1 MLWLKEE
8 SHGDPSDP
16 ENLFGWERVELNL
29 PGHEDYAPH
38 KTWVSKRRSNGTL
51 AADSYSFVDD
61 IRPTGP
67 TEADARQASQVMAK
81 QATWRGIQ
89 DATRKQRDVSQTL
102 GAWAG
107 SAEHTADGDFSTMV
121 EQTKWVKAKSKLQW
135 VSKELE
141 SGPDV
146 EYKPLESIRG
156 FLVYVAQAYHPMIPH
171 LWGFHGTLNSWRPDR
186 TKDDFDG
193 RLNAELLEVRVNHSG
208 PKRRKVIDSKEEAAE
223 YDPSSLLDPKFGID
237 VEDVNVNQAVFF
249 SSDKPGGA
257 NSLPAQ
263 QQPCRVTLTSCMKDN
278 SEALFQMTQDVSPP
292 KRRVRSLRVVCATYG
307 FGDASGDGFGAAIL
321 PPDGKIFY
329 RHGVWNWLISN
340 EHSSNSEFGRES

>member
-1 MLWLKEE
+1 
-8 SHGDPSDP
+8 
-16 ENLFGWERVELNL
+16 
-29 PGHEDYAPH
+29 
-38 KTWVSKRRSNGTL
+38 
-51 AADSYSFVDD
+51 
-61 IRPTGP
+61 
-67 TEADARQASQVMAK
+67 
-81 QATWRGIQ
+81 
-89 DATRKQRDVSQTL
+89 
-102 GAWAG
+102 
-107 SAEHTADGDFSTMV
+107 MV

-156 FLVYVAQAYHPMIPH
+156 FLVYVAQAYHPMIPY
-171 LWGFHGTLNSWRPDR
+171 LWGFHGTLDSWRPDR

-193 RLNAELLEVRVNHSG
+193 RLNAELLEVRVDHSG

-237 VEDVNVNQAVFF
+237 VEDVNVNQAVLF

-278 SEALFQMTQDVSPP
+278 SEALFQKTQDVSPP

-340 EHSSNSEFGRES
+340 EHSSNYRELRNLVESLEKAAAAGHLTNTEVYQQHHCGSRLLPRFFQVKATPRFGVETPVTGNEALHCHTGYSCVRKKNDQGRREWCVPG